1 MKRIVAVSA
10 VALTAVLLIGAAGLA
25 GWQAYDRV
33 GMIQTLC
40 KAGLPNLSRPRE
52 IDARALDCAVLGKK
66 QRLRGFISTSFE
78 NATLTV
84 GEHIELTPQGFY
96 KNASAWYSGT
106 TGLSE
111 RGDGSLGREIEKL
124 HPGLCGLRVAKVEVE
139 GWMTISPG
147 QYGHLGLADREF
159 YIYRVISATTPDKED
174 LEAFRLPEFF
184 FAQDPTY
191 AAHCAAIER
200 GEDPFLPTLGEPPAL
215 ADPPPG
221 A

>member
-40 KAGLPNLSRPRE
+40 EAGLPNLSRPPDV
-52 IDARALDCAVLGKK
+52 DARALDCAVLGKK
-66 QRLRGFISTSFE
+66 QRLRGFVSTSFE
-78 NATLTV
+78 NATLMI
-84 GEHIELTPQGFY
+84 GEQVELTPQGFF

-111 RGDGSLGREIEKL
+111 RGGGSLGRELQKL

-147 QYGHLGLADREF
+147 QYGHLGGADREF
-159 YIYRVISATTPDKED
+159 YIYRIISAMTPDEED
-174 LEAFRLPEFF
+174 LEAFRMPDDLLARQPG
-184 FAQDPTY
+184 FAE
-191 AAHCAAIER
+191 HCAAVES
-200 GEDPFLPTLGEPPAL
+200 G
-215 ADPPPG
+215 ADRLS
-221 A
+221 